1 MILLNLFPCVKQT
14 SIIKATA
21 SVDNKQASGWSRGS
35 STGGASLPPTHRL
48 PHGNMLGGAQ
58 APPKPPWLQLRCGLF
73 IHESLIWCHM
83 KDCGSQNGQALVPK
97 SLEVV
102 PKSIDEAS
110 WGRLP
115 IQGRSL
121 IVSGIENVPNLI
133 QESIEIGP
141 KIDPEGSWKAT
152 SRLDWFFL
160 RFWLRFWS
168 IVDAKIESR

>member
-1 MILLNLFPCVKQT
+1 
-14 SIIKATA
+14 
-21 SVDNKQASGWSRGS
+21 
-35 STGGASLPPTHRL
+35 
-48 PHGNMLGGAQ
+48 
-58 APPKPPWLQLRCGLF
+58 
-73 IHESLIWCHM
+73 M
-83 KDCGSQNGQALVPK
+83 KDCGSQNGQVLVPK

-141 KIDPEGSWKAT
+141 KIDPEGSWIAT
-152 SRLDWFFL
+152 SRLD
-160 RFWLRFWS
+160 
-168 IVDAKIESR
+168 